1 VKFYC
6 IYIFFIIAG
15 SMRKPEDSN
24 APFVDLTEIL
34 GIAGVPTILVIH
46 PDGNYISCTLLRLL
60 KVALNTITL
69 TLLGRN
75 SHFYQNS

>member
-1 VKFYC
+1 
-6 IYIFFIIAG
+6 
-15 SMRKPEDSN
+15 MRKPENSN

-46 PDGNYISCTLLRLL
+46 PDGNYISCTLLGLL

-75 SHFYQNS
+75 SHLYQNS